1 MQAINNKNDPVQ
13 AKGILS
19 LTNWGGGEE
28 ISTIFI
34 ILFFICMSWAINQLS
49 LPEASWQVTL
59 QFINH
64 Q

>member
-19 LTNWGGGEE
+19 LTNCRGGKEV
-28 ISTIFI
+28 STTFI
-34 ILFFICMSWAINQLS
+34 MLFFICMFWAINQLS
-49 LPEASWQVTL
+49 LTEASWQVTV

-64 Q
+64 